1 MSSSKKH
8 ILKDEPVNFRLL
20 AIASSLSISQMVW
33 NINHACAVSLTQN
46 IELEENLG
54 FPAFTDR
61 QTSASRVITLIGNKV
76 AGKVLHAKLA
86 NIDFIIEVSGQAD
99 EQFITDTQRCLKS
112 IQGIQ
117 VVSEVQPSLLKLK
130 EPYCAE

>member
-1 MSSSKKH
+1 M
-8 ILKDEPVNFRLL
+8 KDEPVKFRLL

-33 NINHACAVSLTQN
+33 NINQVCGISLIQN
-46 IELEENLG
+46 PELEKLLG

-61 QTSASRVITLIGNKV
+61 QTFANRVISLIGNKV
-76 AGKVLHAKLA
+76 SGKVLHAKLA
-86 NIDFIIEVSGQAD
+86 NIDFIIEVSGLAD
-99 EQFITDTQRCLKS
+99 DQYISDTQKYLKS

-130 EPYCAE
+130 EPYCVE